1 MCVQHI
7 FKRNIK
13 VHFDSYYR
21 HNINHYHFVLSTSYI
36 IHEFLRL
43 LRILEAHSI
52 IYQKDSNI
60 SVRVFYIA
68 DTYFHNIPIITF
80 YCCIIKIGKNLKKRE
95 RENYDTFK

>member
-36 IHEFLRL
+36 IHEFLSL
-43 LRILEAHSI
+43 LRILASH
-52 IYQKDSNI
+52 NI
-60 SVRVFYIA
+60 FKKKTLTFLLESFYIA
-68 DTYFHNIPIITF
+68 DTDFHNIP
-80 YCCIIKIGKNLKKRE
+80 
-95 RENYDTFK
+95 